1 MVRDLMISLGCLL
14 IAIIG
19 TILIIEGVVY
29 GDEQD
34 RRRVD
39 RAEIRRLMEYHGTDC
54 ITEKDGVLYFERDG
68 KQIRIRREP

>member
-1 MVRDLMISLGCLL
+1 MARHLMISIILFIAALVGVILL
-14 IAIIG
+14 IESV
-19 TILIIEGVVY
+19 TY

-34 RRRVD
+34 RRVD

>member
-1 MVRDLMISLGCLL
+1 MVRDLMISIGCLI

-19 TILIIEGVVY
+19 TVLIIEGVVY

-34 RRRVD
+34 RRVD

>member
-1 MVRDLMISLGCLL
+1 MVRDLMISIGCLI

-19 TILIIEGVVY
+19 TVLIIEGVVY

-34 RRRVD
+34 RRVD
-39 RAEIRRLMEYHGTDC
+39 RSEIQRLMRYHGTDC
-54 ITEKDGVLYFERDG
+54 ITERDGALYFEREG

>member
-1 MVRDLMISLGCLL
+1 MARHLMISIILF
-14 IAIIG
+14 IAALVG
-19 TILIIEGVVY
+19 VILIIESVTY

-39 RAEIRRLMEYHGTDC
+39 RAEIRRIMEYHGTDC

>member
-1 MVRDLMISLGCLL
+1 MVRDLMISIGCLI

-19 TILIIEGVVY
+19 TVLIIEGVVY

>member
-1 MVRDLMISLGCLL
+1 MVRDLMISIGCLI

-19 TILIIEGVVY
+19 TVLIIEGVVY

-34 RRRVD
+34 RRVG